1 MKSCGRRQGGRPSM
15 KSTLRH
21 LALPVAV
28 LLLAACSSAVTP
40 VKLRQ
45 ISNGMKT
52 SQVEALLGRPTR
64 IEQAE
69 ITGLTGEVYHYVSP
83 QGDGRVVFINGSV
96 FQTNF
101 DAKGAHA

>member
-1 MKSCGRRQGGRPSM
+1 MF
-15 KSTLRH
+15 
-21 LALPVAV
+21 
-28 LLLAACSSAVTP
+28 LLAACSSAVTP
-40 VKLRQ
+40 AKLRQ

-52 SQVEALLGRPTR
+52 SQVEALLGRPAR